1 MMWIRLPLGVGK
13 SLPVMF
19 GGLFCGGI
27 TENTWLIIT
36 PTTIGHQIINDATK
50 LEGMQGKRQ
59 KEKKSYFLM
68 TGPVNSGVE
77 ARL

>member
-1 MMWIRLPLGVGK
+1 
-13 SLPVMF
+13 MF

-36 PTTIGHQIINDATK
+36 PTTTIGHQIINDATK

-77 ARL
+77 AHL